1 MPEEIIILSD
11 DDSVDEPTVKKRK
24 LEEANGPSEYMIIDK
39 YLHFCKCLELTVNLY
54 IFFSVKAIG
63 D

>member
-24 LEEANGPSEYMIIDK
+24 IEEANGPSEYLLNICTSARV
-39 YLHFCKCLELTVNLY
+39 LN
-54 IFFSVKAIG
+54 
-63 D
+63 

>member
-24 LEEANGPSEYMIIDK
+24 LEEANGPSEYMI
-39 YLHFCKCLELTVNLY
+39 H
-54 IFFSVKAIG
+54 IFISASVLN
-63 D
+63 

>member
-24 LEEANGPSEYMIIDK
+24 IEETNGSSEYYI
-39 YLHFCKCLELTVNLY
+39 LNFSHFVKDHELVVNLY
-54 IFFSVKAIG
+54 ICFSFQAIG